1 MMEMFIFWNRP
12 EEKEMA
18 KAKASYAFPTSKVGV
33 DEVIPVEIGIQLMI
47 WIPSM
52 KLGKKWVDTLGLGVN
67 FYIFH
72 IFSTNLLFEM
82 KNENVQLS
90 KSASKRGLI
99 CS

>member
-1 MMEMFIFWNRP
+1 MFIFSNRP

-52 KLGKKWVDTLGLGVN
+52 KLGKENGLTPLDLVSIS
-67 FYIFH
+67 IFF
-72 IFSTNLLFEM
+72 IYFL
-82 KNENVQLS
+82 Q
-90 KSASKRGLI
+90 I
-99 CS
+99 CCLR

>member
-1 MMEMFIFWNRP
+1 
-12 EEKEMA
+12 MA

-52 KLGKKWVDTLGLGVN
+52 KLGQKNGLTPLDLVSISV
-67 FYIFH
+67 FF

-82 KNENVQLS
+82 K
-90 KSASKRGLI
+90 KRKCFPNQQVTGTHL
-99 CS
+99 